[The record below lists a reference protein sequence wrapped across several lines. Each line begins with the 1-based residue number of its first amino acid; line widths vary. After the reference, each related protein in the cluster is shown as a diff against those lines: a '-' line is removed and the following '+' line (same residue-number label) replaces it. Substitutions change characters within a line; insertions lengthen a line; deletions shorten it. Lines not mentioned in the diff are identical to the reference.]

1 MSKLGELKE
10 ILKKLIAIPS
20 VTGNEHD
27 IAIYIADYLRQC
39 GVDSVELQP
48 VEGKRLNVVAHLKG
62 EKVGPVVLLTGHM
75 DTVAPGEGW
84 RTDPFKATER
94 DGRIYG
100 RGAADMKGGIAAILV
115 AIRNAA
121 AQREQM
127 RGEAIIAFVCDEE
140 AYSKGV
146 DALIRS
152 GIRADYG
159 IAAEPE
165 WDAVIGA
172 VGKMLIKVRVYGIA
186 AHGSQPEKGIN
197 AVEEGAKFLAALD
210 RLPLGQHPKLGC
222 PTICDAEDGRWIQG
236 IRRSGAGVLRDI
248 DQQAYGTVRDPG
260 NSIAGYA
267 GIGRTARFTGAL

>member
-1 MSKLGELKE
+1 
-10 ILKKLIAIPS
+10 
-20 VTGNEHD
+20 
-27 IAIYIADYLRQC
+27 
-39 GVDSVELQP
+39 
-48 VEGKRLNVVAHLKG
+48 
-62 EKVGPVVLLTGHM
+62 M

-152 GIRADYG
+152 GIRADCRRAG
-159 IAAEPE
+159 
-165 WDAVIGA
+165 
-172 VGKMLIKVRVYGIA
+172 M
-186 AHGSQPEKGIN
+186 
-197 AVEEGAKFLAALD
+197 
-210 RLPLGQHPKLGC
+210 GC
-222 PTICDAEDGRWIQG
+222 RNWRGW
-236 IRRSGAGVLRDI
+236 
-248 DQQAYGTVRDPG
+248 
-260 NSIAGYA
+260 
-267 GIGRTARFTGAL
+267 

>member
-48 VEGKRLNVVAHLKG
+48 VEGNRLNVVAHLKG
-62 EKVGPVVLLTGHM
+62 EKAGPVVLLTGHM

-222 PTICDAEDGRWIQG
+222 Q
-236 IRRSGAGVLRDI
+236 
-248 DQQAYGTVRDPG
+248 
-260 NSIAGYA
+260 
-267 GIGRTARFTGAL
+267 

>member
-127 RGEAIIAFVCDEE
+127 RGEAIITIIFRPTGLVGGKEITPKAIRQFGMQMRQRLHRMNGVVR
-140 AYSKGV
+140 KG
-146 DALIRS
+146 
-152 GIRADYG
+152 
-159 IAAEPE
+159 
-165 WDAVIGA
+165 
-172 VGKMLIKVRVYGIA
+172 
-186 AHGSQPEKGIN
+186 
-197 AVEEGAKFLAALD
+197 
-210 RLPLGQHPKLGC
+210 
-222 PTICDAEDGRWIQG
+222 DGEHE
-236 IRRSGAGVLRDI
+236 
-248 DQQAYGTVRDPG
+248 
-260 NSIAGYA
+260 
-267 GIGRTARFTGAL
+267 

>member
-48 VEGKRLNVVAHLKG
+48 VEGNRLNVVAHLKG
-62 EKVGPVVLLTGHM
+62 EKAGPVVLLTGHM

-146 DALIRS
+146 DVLIRS
-152 GIRADYG
+152 GIRAEYG
-159 IAAEPE
+159 NDAEPE
-165 WDAVIGA
+165 
-172 VGKMLIKVRVYGIA
+172 
-186 AHGSQPEKGIN
+186 
-197 AVEEGAKFLAALD
+197 
-210 RLPLGQHPKLGC
+210 
-222 PTICDAEDGRWIQG
+222 
-236 IRRSGAGVLRDI
+236 
-248 DQQAYGTVRDPG
+248 
-260 NSIAGYA
+260 
-267 GIGRTARFTGAL
+267 